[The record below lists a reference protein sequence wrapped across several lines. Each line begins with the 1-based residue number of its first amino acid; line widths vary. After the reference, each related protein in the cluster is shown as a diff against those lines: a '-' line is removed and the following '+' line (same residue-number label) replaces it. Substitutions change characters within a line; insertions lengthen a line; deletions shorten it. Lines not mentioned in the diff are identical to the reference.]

1 MDDTNRVVSTVERY
15 LFRVPTMV
23 YVEVLATNAIAA
35 KLKLDGT
42 QRKERGE
49 GVAYRDYKA
58 AELIAT
64 LPTE

>member
-1 MDDTNRVVSTVERY
+1 MDNTNRIEVRRY
-15 LFRVPTMV
+15 LFRVPTAV
-23 YVEVLATNAIAA
+23 YVEVLATNGIAA

-49 GVAYRDYKA
+49 AVMYRDYEM
-58 AELIAT
+58 AELIGS

>member
-1 MDDTNRVVSTVERY
+1 MDNTNRIEYEVRRY
-15 LFRVPTMV
+15 LFRVPTAV
-23 YVEVLATNAIAA
+23 YVEVLATNDIAA

-49 GVAYRDYKA
+49 AVMYRDYEM
-58 AELIAT
+58 AELIGS

>member
-1 MDDTNRVVSTVERY
+1 MDNTNRIEVRRY
-15 LFRVPTMV
+15 FFRVPTAV
-23 YVEVLATNAIAA
+23 YVEVLATNDIAA

-49 GVAYRDYKA
+49 AVVYRDYKM
-58 AELIAT
+58 AELIGS